1 MKIYSE
7 ELYDFVG
14 HEMAIRSNS
23 IEALTHLRA
32 VYGRFFQGKKDI
44 LDAPETDRTNPFRL
58 IVEIIDDFDNTNEM
72 LIKDTFYA
80 YRITRTN
87 GSYRYKCRDV
97 KGITPEYVGTCNLLH
112 FIQTLILRTL
122 TLMIKDLHLFHA
134 GAVAWKDRG
143 MIFPAHPDMGKTTM
157 VVKLVM
163 EGCKFLSDEI
173 ACLHP
178 ELNVLE
184 AFPRRVSIRNQ
195 SRKILG
201 LPPWSEVRNVIK
213 TYNAEA
219 MLDIEDLVPNSLIK
233 RATPKYL
240 FFIQGIG
247 DRSRLDQVSSSYA
260 LFELIK
266 YVYSTVEDSTAL
278 IFKIAPL
285 LDKMNCYNL
294 LIGEI
299 NETAELVISEVQKEE
314 YEDG

>member
-1 MKIYSE
+1 
-7 ELYDFVG
+7 
-14 HEMAIRSNS
+14 
-23 IEALTHLRA
+23 
-32 VYGRFFQGKKDI
+32 
-44 LDAPETDRTNPFRL
+44 
-58 IVEIIDDFDNTNEM
+58 
-72 LIKDTFYA
+72 
-80 YRITRTN
+80 
-87 GSYRYKCRDV
+87 
-97 KGITPEYVGTCNLLH
+97 
-112 FIQTLILRTL
+112 
-122 TLMIKDLHLFHA
+122 MIKDLHLFHA
-134 GAVAWKDRG
+134 GAVAWKDHG

-184 AFPRRVSIRNQ
+184 AFPRRLSIRNQ

-213 TYNAEA
+213 TDDSEA

-233 RATPKYL
+233 RATPNYL

-247 DRSRLDQVSSSYA
+247 DRPRLDKISSSYA

-299 NETAELVISEVQKEE
+299 NETAELVITEVQKGECE
-314 YEDG
+314 NG